1 MMMKECL
8 YCHRQGPLWFLL
20 LELVVVLLAI
30 IFIWVTIG
38 WHVSLWFLASFMVLL
53 AILFWGLAVKVNM
66 LEVRLSFGVGIINK
80 TILRE
85 QIAKVE
91 QVRNS
96 WRYGLGIR
104 LTPHGWL
111 WSTSGLDAVELT
123 YHNGKKFRI
132 GTDKPEI
139 LLNILD
145 PALNGVKAQ

>member
-1 MMMKECL
+1 MKECL

-38 WHVSLWFLASFMVLL
+38 WHVSLWLLASFMVLL

-80 TILRE
+80 TIFRE

-96 WRYGLGIR
+96 
-104 LTPHGWL
+104 
-111 WSTSGLDAVELT
+111 
-123 YHNGKKFRI
+123 
-132 GTDKPEI
+132 
-139 LLNILD
+139 
-145 PALNGVKAQ
+145 